1 MNSDLLNLPD
11 DAAVL
16 KEIIALHLNKEE
28 KYQERID
35 YLEQMVCLLQKEL
48 FGRKSEKHVLPDHE
62 QRQLFDHHRNA

>member
-11 DAAVL
+11 DAAAL
-16 KEIIALHLNKEE
+16 KQIIALHLNKEE

-48 FGRKSEKHVLPDHE
+48 FGRKSKNMSCRIMSNGRCLIP
-62 QRQLFDHHRNA
+62 

>member
-35 YLEQMVCLLQKEL
+35 YLEQMVRLLQTEL
-48 FGRKSEKHVLPDHE
+48 FIRP
-62 QRQLFDHHRNA
+62 